1 MQKFIDIIKNDFRNY
16 LQYHIIHT
24 IVILSLLFSLTMAFL
39 PTVDPLLMV
48 YITVFV
54 LPVIVLAIS
63 VFIENEEKTLF
74 PLAICDCSSLE
85 IILAKLISA
94 LLLLLLPLVLFVV
107 IMYTVLNMNFNIF
120 FFIMI
125 YLLSSIMHIVIGTVL
140 AIISKSSS
148 IMSIS
153 YVAYIVIF
161 SVMPIFYAEGL
172 IPEVFQYV
180 LIISPAYLSGV
191 LFQEVIYGYAF
202 SPDWLIILAVVLQIG
217 YIASLTLFVVRPYF
231 KTYLFY
237 RINHKED
244 SLKS

>member
-1 MQKFIDIIKNDFRNY
+1 MKKFIDIIKNDFRNY
-16 LQYHIIHT
+16 RQYRIIHT
-24 IVILSLLFSLTMAFL
+24 VVILSLLFSLTMAFI
-39 PTVDPLLMV
+39 PSVDPLLMV

-63 VFIENEEKTLF
+63 VYIENEEKTLF
-74 PLAICDCSSLE
+74 PLAICECTSLE

-94 LLLLLLPLVLFVV
+94 LLMLLLPLLLFVV
-107 IMYTVLNMNFNIF
+107 IMYTILNMNFNILL
-120 FFIMI
+120 FILI

-172 IPEVFQYV
+172 IPEVFQYI
-180 LIISPAYLSGV
+180 LIISPAYLSGI
-191 LFQEVIYGYAF
+191 LFQEIIYGYAF
-202 SPDWLIILAVVLQIG
+202 SPDWLIILAVVLQIV
-217 YIASLTLFVVRPYF
+217 YIGFLTFFVVRPYF

-237 RINHKED
+237 RINHQGED
-244 SLKS
+244 HRS